1 LVFDTERVV
10 VNLQT
15 NATNSRPL
23 IGLILTIPS
32 TDSRELPAAMELLW
46 TKDYLQDLTGSRN
59 MGSPRLIEPGRAGV
73 VFLSNSRLLAYEVD
87 FSKGKLSSRK
97 DPDIASAFHLHLFTI
112 DASTGASVLA
122 KDWGTRPRESS
133 VQVTKDRILLRTGTS
148 LRRLSSGL
156 TEERQ
161 LALPHPDPY
170 EGWETRIS
178 PDRETLVLNH
188 YMRVGRQNL
197 SELELLDGKLWKSKI
212 GGQRSPGSRE
222 EPLPRQTPPSL

>member
-1 LVFDTERVV
+1 

-97 DPDIASAFHLHLFTI
+97 GPDIASAFHLHSFTI

-148 LRRLSSGL
+148 LRLLSSGL

-170 EGWETRIS
+170 EGWERRIS

-197 SELELLDGKLWKSKI
+197 SELELLNGKTLEVKNRRTTVPWVK
-212 GGQRSPGSRE
+212 GE
-222 EPLPRQTPPSL
+222 TFA